1 MYIFLLILVSSKVL
15 LSVTEID
22 NFCESHYKLAWT
34 ESRKSYCTTPG
45 VGVGIGDGSCVG
57 VTKMLKFLHLSFLC
71 DGQGAVRRATCPCDR
86 SCFSFF
92 SPAFSCTLT
101 RFSFCI

>member
-34 ESRKSYCTTPG
+34 ESRKSYCTTP
-45 VGVGIGDGSCVG
+45 VSALASAMAAASALPKC
-57 VTKMLKFLHLSFLC
+57 
-71 DGQGAVRRATCPCDR
+71 
-86 SCFSFF
+86 
-92 SPAFSCTLT
+92 
-101 RFSFCI
+101 